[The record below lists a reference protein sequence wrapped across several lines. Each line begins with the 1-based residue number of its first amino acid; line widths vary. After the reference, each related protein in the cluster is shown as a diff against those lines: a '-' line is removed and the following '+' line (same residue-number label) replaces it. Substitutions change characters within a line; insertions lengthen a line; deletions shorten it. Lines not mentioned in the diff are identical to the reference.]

1 MQPILVNKNAINT
14 CCRYQCNQYLYIFII
29 MWCNKKI
36 EFLSLQLFGS
46 FTEKNV
52 ATLNASFY
60 NSIFLYKL
68 NTKLT
73 VMK

>member
-1 MQPILVNKNAINT
+1 M
-14 CCRYQCNQYLYIFII
+14 
-29 MWCNKKI
+29 KKI
-36 EFLSLQLFGS
+36 LFLSLQLFGS